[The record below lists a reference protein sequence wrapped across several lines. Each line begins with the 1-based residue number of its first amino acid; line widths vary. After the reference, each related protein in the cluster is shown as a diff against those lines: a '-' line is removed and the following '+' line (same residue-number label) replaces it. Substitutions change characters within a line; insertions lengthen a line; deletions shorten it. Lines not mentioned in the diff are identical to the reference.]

1 MQSLSLVNRMV
12 RATKLDANLYEE
24 VEADTTASG
33 QAFLIVILA
42 SLATGIGIGIT
53 GLFKMAGVWSMLGLL
68 ISLIGLIIVWLA
80 WSFFAYFI
88 GTKVF
93 KGPETSA
100 TMGELLRTIGFSISP
115 GVLGI
120 FVFIPV
126 VGGIIWFG
134 ASIWVLIAGVVA
146 VRQALDFTTG
156 RAIATCLV
164 SWFACILIVVLA
176 VTPLSARLLSGNCA
190 LGSSFDNALNSIVEP
205 YRFSIV
211 AWEAA
216 AIPHEL
222 TQWMRS
228 RDENTDNAVGIV
240 IEYFSATKERRR
252 SLEDTVER
260 ILESQI
266 EEILIEQDI
275 FGFPPVNLKLG
286 TLPRLLVISPRDKI
300 ESMREIMLDYGLS
313 PQEIEDIEAQADE
326 LGVSSLIVKPGGFG
340 GVYPSFVTNSAS
352 LRFTIDTAVEE
363 WIHQYMA
370 FKPLGFRYVLDLL
383 GVARNYEIA
392 TINETVASMVSEEI
406 SAIVCDRYYPG
417 QKEPEE
423 DTSDFDRE
431 MREIRLA
438 VDDYLARGEIEAA
451 EEFMEQK
458 RQYLASKGH
467 RIRKL
472 NQAYFAWHG
481 TYADEPTSVSPIGVE
496 LRQLR
501 SECGSV
507 KEFLDTVAEM
517 TSRQDLKEGIELLQY
532 NETVKRLANLQGRAK

>member
-1 MQSLSLVNRMV
+1 MQSLLLVNRMV
-12 RATKLDANLYEE
+12 RAAKLDINLYEW
-24 VEADTTASG
+24 VKADTTANRH
-33 QAFLIVILA
+33 AFLIVILA
-42 SLATGIGIGIT
+42 SLATGIGIGIA

-68 ISLIGLIIVWLA
+68 MGLIGSIIAWLA
-80 WSFFAYFI
+80 WSFFVYLI

-134 ASIWVLIAGVVA
+134 ASIWVLTAGVVA
-146 VRQALDFTTG
+146 VRRALDFTTG
-156 RAIATCLV
+156 RAIVTCLV
-164 SWFACILIVVLA
+164 SWFACILIVFLA
-176 VTPLSARLLSGNCA
+176 VTPLSAHLFSGSCA
-190 LGSSFDNALNSIVEP
+190 LGSSFDNNLNSIVEP

-211 AWEAA
+211 AWQAA

-222 TQWMRS
+222 SQWMHS
-228 RDENTDNAVGIV
+228 RDENAVGIV
-240 IEYFSATKERRR
+240 TEYFSATEERRK

-266 EEILIEQDI
+266 EEILIEEDI

-300 ESMREIMLDYGLS
+300 ESMREIMLDSGLS
-313 PQEIEDIEAQADE
+313 LQEIEYIEARADE
-326 LGVSSLIVKPGGFG
+326 LGVSSLIVKLGGYG
-340 GVYPSFVTNSAS
+340 GVYPSFVTDSAS
-352 LRFTIDTAVEE
+352 LRVTIDTAVEE
-363 WIHQYMA
+363 WIHQYLA
-370 FKPLGFRYVLDLL
+370 FKPLGFRFVLDLL

-392 TINETVASMVSEEI
+392 TINETVASMVSDEI
-406 SAIVCDRYYPG
+406 SAIICNRYYPR

-423 DTSDFDRE
+423 DASDFDRE

-501 SECGSV
+501 SECGSI
-507 KEFLDTVAEM
+507 KEFLDTIAEM
-517 TSRQDLKEGIELLQY
+517 TSRQDLKDSIRLLQ
-532 NETVKRLANLQGRAK
+532 

>member
-1 MQSLSLVNRMV
+1 
-12 RATKLDANLYEE
+12 
-24 VEADTTASG
+24 
-33 QAFLIVILA
+33 
-42 SLATGIGIGIT
+42 
-53 GLFKMAGVWSMLGLL
+53 
-68 ISLIGLIIVWLA
+68 
-80 WSFFAYFI
+80 
-88 GTKVF
+88 
-93 KGPETSA
+93 
-100 TMGELLRTIGFSISP
+100 
-115 GVLGI
+115 
-120 FVFIPV
+120 
-126 VGGIIWFG
+126 
-134 ASIWVLIAGVVA
+134 
-146 VRQALDFTTG
+146 
-156 RAIATCLV
+156 
-164 SWFACILIVVLA
+164 
-176 VTPLSARLLSGNCA
+176 
-190 LGSSFDNALNSIVEP
+190 
-205 YRFSIV
+205 
-211 AWEAA
+211 
-216 AIPHEL
+216 
-222 TQWMRS
+222 
-228 RDENTDNAVGIV
+228 
-240 IEYFSATKERRR
+240 
-252 SLEDTVER
+252 
-260 ILESQI
+260 
-266 EEILIEQDI
+266 
-275 FGFPPVNLKLG
+275 
-286 TLPRLLVISPRDKI
+286 
-300 ESMREIMLDYGLS
+300 
-313 PQEIEDIEAQADE
+313 
-326 LGVSSLIVKPGGFG
+326 
-340 GVYPSFVTNSAS
+340 
-352 LRFTIDTAVEE
+352 
-363 WIHQYMA
+363 MA

>member
-42 SLATGIGIGIT
+42 SLATGIGIGIA
-53 GLFKMAGVWSMLGLL
+53 GLFKMAGVWSIWGLL
-68 ISLIGLIIVWLA
+68 IGLIGSIIVWLA

-93 KGPETSA
+93 KGPGTSA

-146 VRQALDFTTG
+146 VRQALDFPTG
-156 RAIATCLV
+156 RAIVTCLV
-164 SWFACILIVVLA
+164 SWFACILIVFLA
-176 VTPLSARLLSGNCA
+176 VTPLSARLFSGSCA
-190 LGSSFDNALNSIVEP
+190 LGSSFDNDLNSIVEP
-205 YRFSIV
+205 YRFNIV

-222 TQWMRS
+222 SQWMRS
-228 RDENTDNAVGIV
+228 RDENIDNAVGIV
-240 IEYFSATKERRR
+240 TEYFSATEERRR

-300 ESMREIMLDYGLS
+300 ESMREIMLDSGLS
-313 PQEIEDIEAQADE
+313 LQELEDIEAQADE
-326 LGVSSLIVKPGGFG
+326 LGVSSLIVKLGGLG
-340 GVYPSFVTNSAS
+340 LYPSLVTNSAS

-363 WIHQYMA
+363 WIHQYLT

-392 TINETVASMVSEEI
+392 TINETVASIVSEEI

-438 VDDYLARGEIEAA
+438 VDDYLARGEIETA

-507 KEFLDTVAEM
+507 KEFLDIVAEM

-532 NETVKRLANLQGRAK
+532 DETVKRLANLQGRAK